1 MKLKSILILALV
13 AVFVAC
19 GVDAKVKKLN
29 KAAAKGNPKKVV
41 RIMERIIDK
50 YDKQKDI
57 EEDWT
62 PAQIESVSKSLD
74 LVKKNSTIEDYK
86 ECEKKLDE
94 IKQAWNK
101 VVSDCC
107 N

>member
-50 YDKQKDI
+50 YDKQKDF

-74 LVKKNSTIEDYK
+74 LE
-86 ECEKKLDE
+86 
-94 IKQAWNK
+94 
-101 VVSDCC
+101 
-107 N
+107 